1 MKKVL
6 GLIMCVSLSLGFFSC
21 GDSDDGGSESS
32 GVKTISADVEAKTSE
47 KGASVTQTGTL
58 DLSKNPLTDE
68 GIAAI
73 KENPEKYFRQS
84 RVDASRSVISAS
96 GADDAGLDD
105 FKVSITEITKIKIVF
120 EITATAPSADCSIMI
135 SAVIPPEATEKKK
148 SFVQLVTQVNVG
160 SGAGESS
167 IESIEGFSIPSADEV
182 KGLVLKETE
191 SDGDIYYFEFTEK
204 DNKVIVNQYKA
215 YSYSWSDGDS
225 IDSDP
230 RHTFTYNIKTG
241 ELKEFSEEKGDYQD
255 AINAAMNVIGETPR
269 LAKVG
274 DNFYIYSMKLERSSG
289 KDLDSTFSSTTKI
302 DESVKAE
309 INGKNVTIANLSGN
323 YDVSITTTS
332 KGAFTGAVAYK
343 SKISYSSEFKKAMTS
358 SMGLDEAMKDMPEEY
373 KKLYEK
379 EMAEAMKELEK
390 SMGSK
395 YQDVSSSGNSDVTGV
410 YVNNKGVLTMNGKA
424 TRNCTEPDYDYK
436 TGKMEMKTVS
446 EVKEFDKCKAFYDGK
461 NLYFAEECTKVAA
474 LPENRY

>member
-32 GVKTISADVEAKTSE
+32 SVKTISADVEAKTSE
-47 KGASVTQTGTL
+47 KGAAVTQTGTL

-73 KENPEKYFRQS
+73 KENPEQYFRQS
-84 RVDASRSVISAS
+84 RVDASRSIISET
-96 GADDAGLDD
+96 GADDNGLDD

-182 KGLVLKETE
+182 KGLVLKETD
-191 SDGDIYYFEFTEK
+191 SDGYIYYFEFTEK
-204 DNKVIVNQYKA
+204 DNKVIVNQYRA
-215 YSYSWSDGDS
+215 RSDGDS
-225 IDSDP
+225 IGSAP

-255 AINAAMNVIGETPR
+255 AINAAMSVIGETPR

-309 INGKNVTIANLSGN
+309 INGKKVTIANVSGN

-332 KGAFTGAVAYK
+332 KGAFTGAMAYK
-343 SKISYSSEFKKAMTS
+343 AKISYSSEFKKAMTS

-373 KKLYEK
+373 KK

-390 SMGSK
+390 SMGSM

-424 TRNCTEPDYDYK
+424 TMNSTDPDYDYT

-446 EVKEFDKCKAFYDGK
+446 EVEEFDKGKAFYDGK

-474 LPENRY
+474 LPENR